1 MAKMDYNLIEQ
12 LLGLPRI
19 SISRIEQRDDEILI
33 WIYIPEGNHRCPQC
47 GKHHR
52 TVSEVTETKVRD
64 LSIFGK
70 ICYLIIS
77 KGRLHCPC
85 SYRGHEEL
93 EFVDEFQRQTNRF
106 NEFLFAL
113 CDRMTIMDASKLM
126 KVDWK
131 HAYKTDRQTLEQLK
145 TITPLPA
152 MTMIGVDEISFEKY
166 HKYFTIVYD
175 LVGNKGTLYV
185 GKGRTAESLS
195 AFFLQLSEEQREQIK
210 AVCMDMWDPY
220 ILSVHE
226 HLPHA
231 EIVFDRFHLKKHLNQ
246 CIDTLRRTIVTQAP
260 KQQKR
265 FVKHKRRVL
274 LKKQSHHSEKDKQS
288 LQQLKDLN
296 SPLYEGYL
304 IKEQFDSFFDC
315 SQPTEA
321 KDFLEKWYQEIPEQ
335 IKTFF
340 QSFYRMIQHYL
351 TGVLS
356 YFTYRITNSK
366 AEGINN
372 KIKVLKRMA
381 YGYRDEKYFQ
391 LKILRRCGYLKNVV
405 PVF

>member
-1 MAKMDYNLIEQ
+1 MDYSLIEQ

-19 SISRIEQRDDEILI
+19 KISHIEQGDNEILI
-33 WIYIPEGNHRCPQC
+33 CIYVPDGNHRCPQC
-47 GKHHR
+47 GKYHQ
-52 TVSEVTETKVRD
+52 TVTEVTEIKVRD

-77 KGRLHCPC
+77 KARLHCPC
-85 SYRGHEEL
+85 CYRGYEEL
-93 EFVDEFQRQTNRF
+93 DFVDDYQRQTNRF
-106 NEFLFAL
+106 DEFLFAL

-126 KVDWK
+126 QVDWK

-145 TITPLPA
+145 TTTPLP
-152 MTMIGVDEISFEKY
+152 TMSVIGVDEISIEKH

-175 LVGNKGTLYV
+175 LSGDNGTLYV
-185 GKGRTAESLS
+185 GKDRTAESLS
-195 AFFLQLSEEQREQIK
+195 VFFQQLSAAQREQIK

-231 EIVFDRFHLKKHLNQ
+231 EIIFDRFHLKKHLNQ
-246 CIDTLRRTIVTQAP
+246 CIDTLRRTIVSQAP
-260 KQQKR
+260 KEQKR
-265 FVKHKRRVL
+265 FVKDKRWVL
-274 LKKQSHHSEKDKQS
+274 LKKQSHHTAKDKQS
-288 LQQLKDLN
+288 LQELKEIN

-304 IKEQFDSFFDC
+304 VKEQFDSFFDC
-315 SQPTEA
+315 AHAGEA
-321 KDFLEKWYQEIPEQ
+321 KDFLEKWYQEIPQQ

-351 TGVLS
+351 SGVLS

-366 AEGINN
+366 SEGINN

-381 YGYRDEKYFQ
+381 YGYRDAKYFQ
-391 LKILRRCGYLKNVV
+391 LKILRRCGYLKNIV